1 MNGKEFSVYVS
12 SDKIEKA
19 FEECNGLGLKGKWL
33 SGTMHPLDAVK
44 NPGNM
49 ESRAFSGTG
58 MGGTAEMSMPS
69 RDKSQDLILELNASK
84 ARAAVLLDM
93 VNKLLDKISV
103 KI

>member
-19 FEECNGLGLKGKWL
+19 FEECNGFGLKGKWL
-33 SGTMHPLDAVK
+33 SGTLHPIDAVK
-44 NPGNM
+44 IPG
-49 ESRAFSGTG
+49 SGG
-58 MGGTAEMSMPS
+58 AGGTSGIGGAAEMSMPS